1 MGLFDSIAGAVGNAL
16 GQGENGNGAEN
27 ILNSILQQGA
37 GGQSGNIVGQLLGG
51 LFGGQEGQ
59 GGQGG
64 QDGAAGG
71 SPLSGILETLASSGL
86 ADQVGS
92 WLSNNPNLPITPDQL
107 REALGSEQVQQL
119 AQQSGLPIG
128 EFLKHL
134 AEHLPQAASDS
145 AGMPS
150 A

>member
-16 GQGENGNGAEN
+16 GQGEGANGAEN
-27 ILNSILQQGA
+27 ILNSILQQGV
-37 GGQSGNIVGQLLGG
+37 GGQSGNVVGQLLGG

-59 GGQGG
+59 PGT
-64 QDGAAGG
+64 ASG

-134 AEHLPQAASDS
+134 ADHLPQAASDS